1 MKYISRKLLV
11 VAALGLSLHGNLWA
25 QEQADKDPNTPV
37 ITYTANHPRYVLGG
51 ITVDEMK
58 GYDAEY
64 LSSISGL
71 EVGETYEIPGPDIS
85 EAVRKYWAQKIFSNV
100 EIVADSIVENKV
112 FLHVKLTAQPRIS
125 SIHYNGVKK
134 SEREDCEKIIGFQ
147 PGNQITTDMV
157 NRAEHYIK
165 KHFEE
170 KGFKNCE
177 VHIVQRE
184 DVTGDNRVLV
194 DININKNA
202 KVKVKNIFI
211 NGVEQKHV
219 AKLKRAM
226 KKTHEKSFVNMFRS
240 KKFLPEKYAEDK
252 DLLTEKL
259 NSWGYRD
266 ALITSDSIETIDD
279 KHVNVHLNIYEG
291 KKYYLRNVSW
301 VGNTVY
307 NSDLLDRILQMK
319 RGDVY
324 DQTLMNKRLTSDDDA
339 IGNLYY
345 NNGYVFYRLNPV
357 EVNVVGDS
365 IDLEMR
371 IQEGRQATFNHVRI
385 SGNDRVYENVIRRE
399 LRTKPGDLFSMDN
412 IKRSIQDLA
421 QMNQFDPEALQNDF
435 GQNGIKPDPV
445 SGTVDLNYPLTS
457 KGGDQIELSAGWGQ
471 TGIVGRVGLK
481 FTNFSVQNLFRK
493 GYKRAG
499 FIPQGDGQTLSLQVQ
514 TNGTYYQNYALS
526 FLEPWLGGKRPN
538 QLSFSISYSKQSDV
552 NSNYINQN
560 YYNQLYNY
568 TYGYGTSSNYYTDA
582 YDPDK
587 YVKMINL
594 SLGFGKR
601 LRWPDDYFTFMA
613 EASYTRYMLKSWQYF
628 LITDGNCN
636 NFNLSFSLQRNS
648 TDHPFYARSG
658 SEFLFQVTAT
668 PPYSLWDGR
677 NYKKLANDYQSSK
690 YQKELQE
697 KYRWI
702 EYHKWKFKFRNFTA
716 LSSAVKAPVLMTRI
730 EFGLLG
736 AYNRYKKSPFE
747 TYYVGGDGMSGY
759 SSGYATET
767 IGLRGYENGSL
778 SGNNYYM
785 GDAYAYSRM
794 TLELRYPLMLEN
806 STSIFALAFV
816 EGGNAWTDVKKFNP
830 FDMKRSAGVGVRILL
845 PMVGLMGIDWAYG
858 FQKYISGY
866 SNKSRAGGSQF
877 HFIIGQEF

>member
-11 VAALGLSLHGNLWA
+11 VAALGLCLHGNLWA

-100 EIVADSIVENKV
+100 EIVADSIVGNKV

-202 KVKVKNIFI
+202 KVKVKNILI

-259 NSWGYRD
+259 NAWGYRD

>member
-1 MKYISRKLLV
+1 MKYNSRKLLILMAM
-11 VAALGLSLHGNLWA
+11 AAPLATAA
-25 QEQADKDPNTPV
+25 QAQTAEGDNNDNKPV

-51 ITVDEMK
+51 LTVDEMK
-58 GYDAEY
+58 GYDNDY
-64 LSSISGL
+64 LLNISGL
-71 EVGETYEIPGPDIS
+71 NVGDTYEIPGPDIS
-85 EAVRKYWAQKIFSNV
+85 EAVRRYWNQKIFSNV
-100 EIVADSIVENKV
+100 EIVADSIVDGKAY
-112 FLHVKLTAQPRIS
+112 LHIKLTAQPRIS
-125 SIHYNGVKK
+125 SIRYTGVKK

-165 KHFEE
+165 KHFVE

-177 VHIVQRE
+177 VHITQRE

-194 DININKNA
+194 DIDINKNE
-202 KVKVKNIFI
+202 KVKVHKIFI
-211 NGVEQKHV
+211 TGANPKHV
-219 AKLKRAM
+219 VKLKRAM

-240 KKFLPEKYAEDK
+240 KKFLPEKYDEDK
-252 DLLTEKL
+252 GLLIEKL
-259 NSWGYRD
+259 NEWGYRD
-266 ALITSDSIETIDD
+266 ALITADSVQTIDQ
-279 KHVNVHLNIYEG
+279 KHVNIHLNVYEG
-291 KKYYLRNVSW
+291 TKYYVRNISW

-307 NSDLLDRILQMK
+307 NSDLLQRILQLNK
-319 RGDVY
+319 GDVY
-324 DQTLMNKRLTSDDDA
+324 NQTLMEKRLTSDDDA
-339 IGNLYY
+339 VGNLYY
-345 NNGYVFYRLNPV
+345 NNGYVFYRLDPV

-371 IQEGRQATFNHVRI
+371 IREGQQATFNHVRI
-385 SGNDRVYENVIRRE
+385 AGNTRVYENVIRRE
-399 LRTKPGDLFSMDN
+399 LRTKPGDLFSMES

-421 QMNQFDPEALQNDF
+421 QMNQFDPEALQSQF

-514 TNGTYYQNYALS
+514 TNGTYYQNYGLS

-538 QLSFSISYSKQSDV
+538 QLSFNISYSKQSDV

-560 YYNQLYNY
+560 YYNNLYNY
-568 TYGYGTSSNYYTDA
+568 AYGYGTSSNYYTDA

-587 YVKMINL
+587 YVKMVNL

-613 EASYTRYMLKSWQYF
+613 ELSYTRYMLKSWQYF

-636 NFNLSFSLQRNS
+636 NINLSLSLQRNS
-648 TDHPFYARSG
+648 TDHPFYPRKG
-658 SEFLFQVTAT
+658 SEFLLQATLT

-677 NYKKLANDYQSSK
+677 NYKNLATNPQSAN
-690 YQKELQE
+690 YQKEMQE

-702 EYHKWKFKFRNFTA
+702 EYHKWKLKFRNFTA
-716 LSSAVKAPVLMTRI
+716 LSSAVKAPVLMTRFEMGI
-730 EFGLLG
+730 LG
-736 AYNRYKKSPFE
+736 AYNRHKKSPFE

-759 SSGYATET
+759 STGYATET

-778 SGNNYYM
+778 SGNNSYY

-794 TLELRYPLMLEN
+794 TLELRYPLMLET
-806 STSIFALAFV
+806 STSIFALAFI

-830 FDMKRSAGVGVRILL
+830 LNMKRSAGVGVRILL

-866 SNKSRAGGSQF
+866 SGKRAGGSQF

>member
-100 EIVADSIVENKV
+100 EIVADSIVGNKV

-157 NRAEHYIK
+157 NLAEHYIK